1 MRNLIYRFSKWVA
14 VMRFL
19 WIKGQRDGHDEAVG
33 FVKGEAARIAR
44 FRTEPTDPHGGPLY

>member
-33 FVKGEAARIAR
+33 FVKGEAMRIAR
-44 FRTEPTDPHGGPLY
+44 SLREGLEK